1 MSRRIVK
8 KILPEYF
15 EEIVSGKKKFE
26 FRVADFEVEEGD
38 VLVLEEW
45 TTSDPETREK
55 TGRVLKKQVGYVR
68 KFNPDE
74 FKQQQDLLEH
84 GFYIIQIE

>member
-1 MSRRIVK
+1 MKKVVK

-15 EEIVSGKKKFE
+15 DLIASGQKKFE
-26 FRVADFEVEEGD
+26 FRVADFEIEKGD
-38 VLVLEEW
+38 TLVLEEW
-45 TTSDPETREK
+45 TTSDPATREK
-55 TGRVLKKQVGYVR
+55 TGRVIEKKVGYTR
-68 KFNPDE
+68 KFSPDE